1 VENESPALFAS
12 EIIVM
17 TRQSLEE
24 DQQKKQLVSNSRP
37 RKSHIWEKKEVCKVY
52 SERVTGDDTK
62 TY

>member
-12 EIIVM
+12 KILVM

-37 RKSHIWEKKEVCKVY
+37 RKIPYLGEK
-52 SERVTGDDTK
+52 RGL
-62 TY
+62 